1 MSRARKLR
9 PGPLTM
15 SRARKLRRVAGCQSR
30 NIKANQVFFL
40 VASRPATASRRHGT
54 SLEPLKD
61 ASKRIARGWQGFSPW
76 IFPPS
81 SLCLASARCGF
92 LALSIK
98 AHRTVLDER
107 PSIDSM
113 ACEQVVG
120 GNSGQ
125 SFHAKVPVRKRGR
138 LYRRTTHQVGVL
150 RSQPSSRTDPRRI
163 YTLLLSLSAFPP
175 LHLVSFVSVY
185 VAPSVSSVFRL
196 LK

>member
-1 MSRARKLR
+1 MMHQHQISPVSR
-9 PGPLTM
+9 
-15 SRARKLRRVAGCQSR
+15 SDRATA
-30 NIKANQVFFL
+30 
-40 VASRPATASRRHGT
+40 ASRLIVERRT
-54 SLEPLKD
+54 S
-61 ASKRIARGWQGFSPW
+61 A
-76 IFPPS
+76 
-81 SLCLASARCGF
+81 
-92 LALSIK
+92 
-98 AHRTVLDER
+98 
-107 PSIDSM
+107 IDSM

-125 SFHAKVPVRKRGR
+125 SFDAKVPVRKRGR